1 MLTVIDEYTHEYLA
15 IKTKRRLNSLDVLDC
30 LNQPFLEHGVPEH
43 IRSDNRAEFTAIAV
57 REWLAAAKV
66 RTLFIEPG
74 SPWENGYNESFNG
87 KLRDELLNGEIFY
100 TLKEAQILI

>member
-1 MLTVIDEYTHEYLA
+1 MLTVIDEYTHECLA

-57 REWLAAAKV
+57 REWWPQPKS
-66 RTLFIEPG
+66 EPC
-74 SPWENGYNESFNG
+74 SLNREALG
-87 KLRDELLNGEIFY
+87 KMVTMKALTGN
-100 TLKEAQILI
+100 